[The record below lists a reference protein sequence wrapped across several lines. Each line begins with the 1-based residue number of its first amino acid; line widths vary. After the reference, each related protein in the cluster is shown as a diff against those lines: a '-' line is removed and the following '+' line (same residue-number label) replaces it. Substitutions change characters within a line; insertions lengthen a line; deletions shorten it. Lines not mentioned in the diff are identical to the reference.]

1 LLKDGTVPD
10 RRAGGARTGRIV
22 RVSMVSLTNQ
32 EEVVTADGAQLR
44 RGRLFDVAGVVGRCP
59 VPVLVLGGPRAGDE
73 AAELAAAVRAIIHE
87 EGTE

>member
-10 RRAGGARTGRIV
+10 RRAGGARTGRTV

-32 EEVVTADGAQLR
+32 E
-44 RGRLFDVAGVVGRCP
+44 
-59 VPVLVLGGPRAGDE
+59 
-73 AAELAAAVRAIIHE
+73 AAVRAIIHE